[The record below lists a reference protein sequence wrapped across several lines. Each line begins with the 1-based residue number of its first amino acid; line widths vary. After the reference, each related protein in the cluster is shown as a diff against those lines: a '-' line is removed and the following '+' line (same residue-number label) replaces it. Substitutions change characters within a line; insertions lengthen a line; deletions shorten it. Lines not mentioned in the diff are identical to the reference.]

1 MHRRFF
7 NPRKPPF
14 GYSISEHDGI
24 KQVVLGSPEVVD
36 VIRWLFWAFDGRDV
50 TRRQLVLHLNTRGI
64 PSPSGTKWRLS
75 EVSTILRNRAYGGL
89 SNGPP
94 LVSVEQFERVQA
106 RISCI

>member
-1 MHRRFF
+1 MQSRFF

-14 GYSISEHDGI
+14 GYSIREQDGI
-24 KQVVLGSPEVVD
+24 EQVVLGSPEVVE

-50 TRRQLVLHLNTRGI
+50 KCRQLVLHLNTKRT

-75 EVSTILRNRAYGGL
+75 DVSKILRNRAYVGF
-89 SNGPP
+89 SSEPP

-106 RISCI
+106 RLSRK